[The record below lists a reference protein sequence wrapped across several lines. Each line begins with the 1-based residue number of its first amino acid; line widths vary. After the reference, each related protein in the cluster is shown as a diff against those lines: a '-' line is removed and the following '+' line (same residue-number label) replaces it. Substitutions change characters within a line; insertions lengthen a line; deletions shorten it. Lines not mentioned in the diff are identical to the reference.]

1 MIKDYFGEW
10 TNGTLGRGRF
20 AMLYLGVVI
29 VAFLT
34 LFLVMNIGPSA
45 VENPTGPR
53 NLING
58 LPPIAKGLL
67 SILMIGLQIAV
78 LNIVS
83 KRGRD
88 IGVSGLVTAVVF
100 VAVIAAGFLLVR
112 EAGGMITLG
121 FVVLLALIPSG
132 QLAKKAGA

>member
-10 TNGTLGRGRF
+10 TTGRLGRGRF
-20 AMLYLGVVI
+20 AFLYL
-29 VAFLT
+29 VAVAIAVLA
-34 LFLVMNIGPSA
+34 LFLVMNVGPSA
-45 VENPTGPR
+45 VESPTGPR
-53 NLING
+53 NLINN

-88 IGVSGLVTAVVF
+88 IGLSGLLTAFVF
-100 VAVIAAGFLLVR
+100 VAVIASGFILVR
-112 EAGGMITLG
+112 EAGGMITLA
-121 FVVLLALIPSG
+121 FVVLLALIPTG
-132 QLAKKAGA
+132 QFNKKADA